1 VKHAVLG
8 VGGVGGLVAGALGR
22 AGQPVEL
29 LLSDRSL
36 AAYPG
41 TLRVRSALLGDFEVP
56 VPGFPR
62 LAGPVDVLW
71 VTVKATQLEAAL
83 PLAPAA
89 VAGDA
94 LVVPLLNGVDHVAVL
109 RERYADRVL
118 PASIAVEAEKVGPG
132 LIVAPGPFVTIML
145 APGPRSE
152 ALAEELRRAGLG
164 AAVGESEAAVLWTKL
179 AVLAPLALGTSSAQR
194 PLGEVRADPE
204 LWELVRACIAEVC
217 AAAATEGV
225 SLDPER
231 FEQMLA
237 AVPAEMRSSMQK
249 DLAAGRPLELDAI
262 AGPVLRRGA
271 ACGLPTPATEELRRR
286 VAAGGAAVA

>member
-22 AGQPVEL
+22 AGQHVEL

-36 AAYPG
+36 ATYPG
-41 TLRVRSALLGDFEVP
+41 TLRVRSALLGDFEVSL
-56 VPGFPR
+56 PGSSR
-62 LAGPVDVLW
+62 LSGPVDVLW

-83 PLAPAA
+83 SLAPAA
-89 VAGDA
+89 NAGDA

-109 RERYADRVL
+109 RERFGGRVL
-118 PASIAVEAEKVGPG
+118 PASIAVEAEKVAPG
-132 LIVAPGPFVTIML
+132 VIVAPGPFVTVGL

-179 AVLAPLALGTSSAQR
+179 AVLAPLALGTSSARR
-194 PLGEVRADPE
+194 PMGEVRADPE

-217 AAAATEGV
+217 AVAATESV

-231 FEQMLA
+231 IEQMLA

-249 DLAAGRPLELDAI
+249 DMAAGRPLELDAI

-271 ACGLPTPATEELRRR
+271 GCGLPTPATEELRRR
-286 VAAGGAAVA
+286 VAAGSAAVA